1 MDCRILEW
9 GRTGG
14 LVFKSVRRKEFHY
27 LFFNFDLRHRCLV
40 EDLSMQLHF
49 HESRDL
55 RSSNKVRFL
64 EKKYN
69 FSDIL
74 CVAMVAKLGDRFG
87 KLSFHN
93 FHARQYHSVSPRAD
107 LRNINS

>member
-1 MDCRILEW
+1 
-9 GRTGG
+9 
-14 LVFKSVRRKEFHY
+14 
-27 LFFNFDLRHRCLV
+27 
-40 EDLSMQLHF
+40 MQLHF

-69 FSDIL
+69 FSDLL

-93 FHARQYHSVSPRAD
+93 FHARQYH
-107 LRNINS
+107 RNRLTRKDRPQSGSIGESLAST